1 MPRDNARRLAM
12 KTQIL
17 LLHAQLALETASE
30 KTLGYLRAQYAQPYL
45 MLTALE
51 VEPRFRKRGVG
62 RNLVRSVLQQLEH
75 AQLDSAFVY
84 TDKLRFF
91 GRLGFKPVR
100 ASMVPQNIA
109 PLPPRRGHAQWLVT
123 RGRAHPCD
131 WQGVKLTLQIQ
142 PERPKP

>member
-1 MPRDNARRLAM
+1 M
-12 KTQIL
+12 KTHTL

-30 KTLGYLRAQYAQPYL
+30 KTMDYLRAQYAQPHL

-51 VEPRFRKRGVG
+51 VESQFRNRGVG
-62 RNLVRSVLQQLEH
+62 RSLVRSALQQLEH

-100 ASMVPQNIA
+100 ASTVPQNIA
-109 PLPPRRGHAQWLVT
+109 PHPPRRGHAQWLVT
-123 RGRAHPCD
+123 RRRAHPCEL
-131 WQGVKLTLQIQ
+131 QGVKPTLQIQ
-142 PERPKP
+142 PERPTP